1 MNGFQGETQ
10 FRQSRRGKLGEAG
23 RRSWERPPA
32 QSSMWVAKSLDI
44 SLETEVH
51 PLSAGCVQA
60 SGVLSS
66 QGPSQWGA
74 GVFPLS
80 KRDP

>member
-1 MNGFQGETQ
+1 MNGSQGETQ
-10 FRQSRRGKLGEAG
+10 FRQSHRGKLGEAG
-23 RRSWERPPA
+23 QRGWDRPPA
-32 QSSMWVAKSLDI
+32 QSSMWVAKSLAI

-66 QGPSQWGA
+66 QDPSQRGA
-74 GVFPLS
+74 WVFPPS
-80 KRDP
+80 KSDP